1 MRRTEQRATEG
12 TPKSF
17 EELKDSLRLV
27 IDEAIAC
34 GAERLQTALR
44 RAALGENAQIEYLCD
59 YIREILVSHLHIDG
73 KAIKRIIRFDMP
85 STMSTCEL
93 FEYMYMILRRNYGAH
108 VFPHL
113 ADELGLVR
121 TCFDDYGRAY
131 YVSEERDVREAW
143 TKLRICGDYVD
154 MLDTL
159 VQRLYESLY
168 GHDVADLLIMD
179 PDLDGVSAGVGGR
192 TRDEYNYFEELGRDR
207 GSAVRPLNYYDVIY
221 AVYRGKSVRMAFLGF
236 GSEERLIRVVS
247 NIYRYNTK
255 ASLSKKTPVIVATF
269 GNGSRVVV
277 TRPPVSDGWAFYV
290 RKFASSNALGIE
302 ELITDEG
309 CEYVSSCLRKIV
321 MGESNFVISG
331 NTGGGKT
338 TLLKALVDYI
348 NPAYNLRVAETSF
361 ELNLNNIYPDRNIQ
375 CLQERGDFSV
385 YDAITTSKKMDTD
398 VLILGE
404 VNEPKV
410 AGAFIQIA
418 QSGSRMAITTL
429 HHETTEKLI
438 EYMRNAL
445 ISECGISDPMVAER
459 QVTGAIDYDIHMVHD
474 AEGHHYIER
483 ITRITQEKDGY
494 SLKDVIMFDKEER
507 RYRRTYDYI

>member
-1 MRRTEQRATEG
+1 MPRTDITHTEG
-12 TPKSF
+12 PVRSF
-17 EELKDSLRLV
+17 EELECSLKTA
-27 IDEAIAC
+27 IEEAALN
-34 GAERLQTALR
+34 GAERLQKAVR
-44 RAALGENAQIEYLCD
+44 RAVLGETSEIEYLCD
-59 YIREILVSHLHIDG
+59 YIREMLVSYYHID
-73 KAIKRIIRFDMP
+73 ADNIKRIIRFDTP
-85 STMSTCEL
+85 SAMSPCEL
-93 FEYMYMILRRNYGAH
+93 FEYMYMICRRNSGLH
-108 VFPHL
+108 VFPYL
-113 ADELGLVR
+113 VDRLELIR
-121 TCFDDYGRAY
+121 TCYDEYGRAY
-131 YVSEERDVREAW
+131 YVSTERNLRESFA
-143 TKLRICGDYVD
+143 KLRIKADFVD
-154 MLDTL
+154 MLNTL

-179 PDLDGVSAGVGGR
+179 ADLDGVSAGIGGR
-192 TRDEYNYFEELGRDR
+192 TRVEYNYLEELKRDR
-207 GSAVRPLNYYDVIY
+207 NDTARAPDYYDVLYI
-221 AVYRGKSVRMAFLGF
+221 VFRGQNVRLAFLGF
-236 GSEERLIRVVS
+236 GSEERLIRTVS

-269 GNGSRVVV
+269 GTGSRVVV

-290 RKFASSNALGIE
+290 RKFGSSDARNIE

-309 CEYVSSCLRKIV
+309 CEYVLSCLRKIV
-321 MGESNFVISG
+321 MTECNFVISG

-375 CLQERGDFSV
+375 CLQERGDFTV
-385 YDAITTSKKMDTD
+385 YDAITASKKMDTD

-445 ISECGISDPMVAER
+445 ISECGITDPKVAER

-474 AEGHHYIER
+474 ESGHHYVER
-483 ITRITQEKDGY
+483 ITRITQEEDGY
-494 SLKDVIMFDKEER
+494 SLKNVVTFDTEER
-507 RYRRTYDYI
+507 KYRRTYDYI